1 MNKLSCLKVCAAALG
16 ATLALSAYAGET
28 TQKKGEAA
36 SVDESRP
43 ELTGKDVKGKS
54 GVSTMP
60 SKGPAS
66 VSESAPSKSGKEPVA
81 SGKGRDN
88 KNLPNPK
95 TPANVSESAPDKSNK
110 SR

>member
-16 ATLALSAYAGET
+16 ASLALSAHAGEMS
-28 TQKKGEAA
+28 QKKGEPA

-43 ELTGKDVKGKS
+43 DMAGKDAKGKS
-54 GVSTMP
+54 GASTMP
-60 SKGPAS
+60 GKGPAS

-81 SGKGRDN
+81 SGKGGDN

-95 TPANVSESAPDKSNK
+95 TPANVSESAPDKAGK